1 MLVSTL
7 LNHRNAL
14 VVLCFFHILVIVSSN
29 YLVQIPFEIGP
40 VLTTWGAVTFPFI
53 FLFTDLTVRV
63 FGAHLARKI
72 IFCVMFPALIISYI
86 ISVLFVEGRFVG
98 FAELSTFNLFVFRIA
113 LASFSAY
120 LVGQLLDITVFNY
133 FRKHHRWWVAPS
145 LAAVFGNLID
155 TICFFSIAFYK
166 STDPFMAANW
176 VEIAAVD
183 YAFKIVICGIFFLPL
198 YGIVLHYLLAKLAK
212 LDEPTKNSLHHSQI

>member
-1 MLVSTL
+1 MPLSL
-7 LNHRNAL
+7 LLKHRNAL

-29 YLVQIPFEIGP
+29 YLVQIPFQLGP
-40 VLTTWGAVTFPFI
+40 MLTTWGAITFPFI

-63 FGAHLARKI
+63 FGALLARKI
-72 IFCVMFPALIISYI
+72 IFYVMFPALIISYTV
-86 ISVLFVEGRFVG
+86 SVIFVDGNFVG
-98 FAELSTFNLFVFRIA
+98 FQELSTFNLFVFRIA
-113 LASFSAY
+113 LASFLAY

-155 TICFFSIAFYK
+155 AVCFFFVAFYK

-183 YAFKIVICGIFFLPL
+183 YLFKIIICGLFFLPL
-198 YGIVLHYLLAKLAK
+198 YGVVLHYILAK
-212 LDEPTKNSLHHSQI
+212 LDQLDASTKSALNHSQA

>member
-63 FGAHLARKI
+63 FGAPLARKI